1 MNRTKLIWFAAG
13 AASSAAV
20 SIGAGILLAKDRPPG
35 PYLIVEDR
43 MDLLNEMN
51 DRGEIATLGG
61 KMLRE
66 CGVHH
71 FEMESVVP
79 DGGGYSAVLVSPDNQ
94 DSFDCVFER
103 SARDGFKL
111 DLWMTRAGHA

>member
-1 MNRTKLIWFAAG
+1 MKLIWFAAG
-13 AASSAAV
+13 AASSAVV
-20 SIGAGILLAKDRPPG
+20 SIGAGILLAKDRTPG

-43 MDLLNEMN
+43 LDLLNEMN

-66 CGVHH
+66 CGVHE

-79 DGGGYSAVLVSPDNQ
+79 DGGGYSAVLINPDNQ

-103 SARDGFKL
+103 SAREGFKL
-111 DLWMTRAGHA
+111 DLWMTRNPNAQTH